1 MKDGPVM
8 ASDDALRASE
18 QLENC
23 EQILISSNVEDH
35 SLAAKHKFARACVR
49 LCMDLAFN
57 IR

>member
-1 MKDGPVM
+1 M

-49 LCMDLAFN
+49 LCMDLALN